1 MTEVFKFEMGKFL
14 ITYSTGGYEVLN
26 TSFYKSGG
34 PNLGNVY
41 LLYIYVKPVIKKVLI
56 LFSFGLS
63 SSRSIG
69 GQTGNNFYIYTYRKG
84 H

>member
-1 MTEVFKFEMGKFL
+1 MTEVFKFEMVKFL
-14 ITYSTGGYEVLN
+14 ITFFSCGYEELN
-26 TSFYKSGG
+26 TSFYENGG

-41 LLYIYVKPVIKKVLI
+41 LLCIYVKPFIKKVLI

-63 SSRSIG
+63 SARSIG
-69 GQTGNNFYIYTYRKG
+69 GQTSNHFYIYTHSKG